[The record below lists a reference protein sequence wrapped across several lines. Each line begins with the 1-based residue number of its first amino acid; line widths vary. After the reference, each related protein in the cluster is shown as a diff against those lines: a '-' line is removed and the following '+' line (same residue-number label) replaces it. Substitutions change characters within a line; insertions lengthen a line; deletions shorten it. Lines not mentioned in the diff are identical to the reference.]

1 MARKQVTLDEM
12 FSTLKGYVS
21 GDLDLSIT
29 GGPEAIEA
37 MTVLLTEELG
47 LHLIGAV
54 VNEPQNV
61 GEGKIRLKATLI
73 LPRNLL
79 QKRRRSR
86 KNEQE

>member
-1 MARKQVTLDEM
+1 MKSKKVTFDEM
-12 FSTLKGYVS
+12 FSALKGYIS

-29 GGPEAIEA
+29 GGPEAVEA
-37 MTVLLTEELG
+37 MAALLTEELG

-61 GEGKIRLKATLI
+61 GEGKIRLKATVI